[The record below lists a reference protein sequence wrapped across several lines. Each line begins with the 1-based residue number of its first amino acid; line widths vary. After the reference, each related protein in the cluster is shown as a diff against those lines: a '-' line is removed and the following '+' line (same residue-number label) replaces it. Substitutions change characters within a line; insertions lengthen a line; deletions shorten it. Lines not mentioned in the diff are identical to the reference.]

1 MAELKAEDFSPGL
14 PDRVMR
20 KAQLRLLP
28 FLLIAYLIAIVDR
41 INISFAAE
49 TMNADLGFTATVY
62 GFAGGIFFV
71 SYALLEVP
79 SNMAM
84 MRFGT
89 RVWVTR
95 IMISWGILSAAQM
108 FVTTP
113 MHFYIVR
120 FLLGAAE
127 AGFFPAI
134 LYYASIWFP
143 AQWRGRVVSRFYV
156 AQPITSIVMGL
167 VSPPIL
173 GLDGVM
179 GLHGWQWLF
188 LIEGG
193 PALLM
198 GLIIFR
204 YLPDSPDK
212 VGWLVPHERRW
223 LTGAL
228 AADAAATNGSA
239 HESLFKAITDRRVLT
254 AGFVWLFYVGTVN
267 AYYNSMPTI
276 IAAKTGM
283 DISSIGNLTVA
294 GGVIGVIMLLSLG
307 WHSDRRQ
314 ERYWHMMVPWTLV
327 ATAFALLALA
337 KSAMPAIIAVVLI
350 FALWLPSQPVFFAAL
365 SETLH
370 ERYRAVGIAAVNT
383 MGQFGAFFSTS
394 ALGVSRDATGSYD
407 VGLAAIAACIVIGIV
422 LLNLLRRQSKSD
434 IGPAAGKG

>member
-1 MAELKAEDFSPGL
+1 MNDTAAFPPGL
-14 PDRVMR
+14 PDRVMK

-49 TMNADLGFTATVY
+49 TMNKDLGFTATVY
-62 GFAGGIFFV
+62 GFAGGIFFI

-89 RVWVTR
+89 RLWVTR
-95 IMISWGILSAAQM
+95 IMISWGILSAALM

-113 MHFYIVR
+113 TQFYVLR

-143 AQWRGRVVSRFYV
+143 AQWRARVVSRFYV
-156 AQPITSIVMGL
+156 AQPITTIVMGL
-167 VSPPIL
+167 ASPPIL
-173 GLDGVM
+173 GLEGIM

-188 LIEGG
+188 LIEGV
-193 PALLM
+193 PAIVM

-204 YLPDSPDK
+204 FLPDSPDD
-212 VGWLVPHERRW
+212 VAWLAPDERRW

-228 AADAAATNGSA
+228 AADAAATSGAAHGSVLRA
-239 HESLFKAITDRRVLT
+239 IADPKVLLF
-254 AGFVWLFYVGTVN
+254 GFTWFFFVGSVN
-267 AYYNSMPTI
+267 AYYNSMPSI
-276 IAAKTGM
+276 LAAKTGM
-283 DISSIGNLTVA
+283 DIAQVGRFTVA
-294 GGVIGVIMLLSLG
+294 GGVIGMIMLLALG

-314 ERYWHMMVPWTLV
+314 ERYWHMLLPWTAV
-327 ATAFALLALA
+327 AAAFALLALA
-337 KSAMPAIIAVVLI
+337 TSPTPALIAAMLI
-350 FALWLPSQPVFFAAL
+350 FALYLPSQPAFFAAL

-370 ERYRAVGIAAVNT
+370 ERHRAVGIAAVNT
-383 MGQFGAFFSTS
+383 IAQFGAFLSTS

-407 VGLAAIAACIVIGIV
+407 IGLAAIAASVLIGAA
-422 LLNLLRRQSKSD
+422 LLNRLRRQ
-434 IGPAAGKG
+434 AAGTVGP